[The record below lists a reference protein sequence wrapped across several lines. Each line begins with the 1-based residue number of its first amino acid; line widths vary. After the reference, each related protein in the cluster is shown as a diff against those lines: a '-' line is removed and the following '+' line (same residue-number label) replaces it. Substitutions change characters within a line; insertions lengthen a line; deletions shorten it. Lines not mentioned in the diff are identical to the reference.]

1 MRRPFN
7 GTYPVTND
15 FGTPNPAYAAIYGR
29 RHPGTDYGM
38 PIGTPLCSPV
48 DGVVTAARLDR
59 SGFGRGYF
67 VEILSDGK
75 YYGLCHM
82 NSVAV
87 SEGQQ
92 VTEGTPIGPSGNTG
106 LSTGPHLHMYVCLSP
121 SPNVPLDQFLDPEEL
136 LNSAE
141 AQGDTKMLTENDVD
155 VMRIIETEIKGFD
168 YEFVHSGQFD
178 KELLGAHAGKDCR
191 TLVRE
196 QFHNSVAAQYRANKV
211 ALVERVK
218 QLEKENA
225 ELKKNGCTKDERA
238 FLDLRKKI

>member
-48 DGVVTAARLDR
+48 NGVVTAARLDR

-141 AQGDTKMLTENDVD
+141 AQGDTVSTEEILQSALNREREVNEILQSALND
-155 VMRIIETEIKGFD
+155 
-168 YEFVHSGQFD
+168 
-178 KELLGAHAGKDCR
+178 A
-191 TLVRE
+191 
-196 QFHNSVAAQYRANKV
+196 RAKAEV
-211 ALVERVK
+211 FESAL
-218 QLEKENA
+218 NA
-225 ELKKNGCTKDERA
+225 EREKTKKLEQQLSNTDATVLAPGLYQVTK
-238 FLDLRKKI
+238 I